1 MIDTLIVV
9 KNNSYGLTRD
19 ATLLASAL
27 VNAGVRTEVAGIHD
41 RPLLD
46 RLLGRRRARRI
57 IHLER
62 VFPQWAGAA
71 EVNVLVPNQERFPR
85 RQLGRLRKMDLILAK
100 THEAVGAFAG
110 HGVPV
115 EHLGFTSED
124 RFDPGV
130 AKDWSRVLHLPGGS
144 TLKGTEDV
152 LALWERHPE
161 WPQLVLV
168 QKLQNAPSKV
178 PANTRLIT
186 GYASDEELKR
196 LQNECGIHL
205 CPSRSEG
212 WGHNLVEGMSCG
224 ALVITTDAP
233 PMNEHVRAE
242 YGLLVKAPHSKP
254 RHMGTSH
261 FVDILALE
269 TAVGAA
275 IEMPASRKAEMGG
288 LARSSFLEI
297 DRMFH
302 GRVGSLLASQP
313 SLPSASSE
321 AR

>member
-9 KNNSYGLTRD
+9 KSNQYGLTRD

-27 VNAGVRTEVAGIHD
+27 ADAGVETEVAGILD

-57 IHLER
+57 IHIER
-62 VFPQWAGAA
+62 VFPQWVSAA
-71 EVNVLVPNQERFPR
+71 EVNMLVPNQERFPR

-100 THEAVGAFAG
+100 TREAVGAFAG
-110 HGVPV
+110 RGVPV

-124 RFDPGV
+124 RFDPQTK
-130 AKDWSRVLHLPGGS
+130 KDWKRVLHLAGGS

-161 WPQLVLV
+161 WPELVLV
-168 QKLQNAPSKV
+168 QKWQNAPPKV
-178 PANTRLIT
+178 PANVRLLT
-186 GYASDEELKR
+186 GYVGDEELRR

-224 ALVITTDAP
+224 ALVVATDAP

-242 YGLLVKAPHSKP
+242 YGLLVNAPRSKP
-254 RHMGTSH
+254 RHMGTCH
-261 FVDILALE
+261 FVDVGALE
-269 TAVGAA
+269 AAVGAA
-275 IEMPASRKAEMGG
+275 IEMPAPRKAEMRG

-297 DRMFH
+297 DRAFRE
-302 GRVGSLLASQP
+302 RVSSLLASQP
-313 SLPSASSE
+313 SLSPTSSE